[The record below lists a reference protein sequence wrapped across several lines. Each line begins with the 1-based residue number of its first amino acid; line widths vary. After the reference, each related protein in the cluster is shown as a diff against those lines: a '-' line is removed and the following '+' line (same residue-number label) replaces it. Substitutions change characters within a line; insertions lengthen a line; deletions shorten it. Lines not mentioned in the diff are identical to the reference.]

1 MQSARPEEK
10 LARCEVKCCRPLP
23 WRRSGSLRF
32 PLARRRQLES
42 GGVSLV
48 FIFVFICP
56 PKTWQE
62 DFDFEAAFVES
73 RIQGFQILPARWGPG
88 GGIAVRAVSAG
99 QTGDGKTGREQGTGA
114 RAVRVA
120 MQQKDT
126 LSVARSWAH
135 CQCNSSRPGKGM
147 HVAKD
152 SAKDIRDRTGQDRQ
166 DIKEG
171 SWLMA
176 HGSYSSSWFKLN
188 R

>member
-88 GGIAVRAVSAG
+88 GGLRS
-99 QTGDGKTGREQGTGA
+99 
-114 RAVRVA
+114 
-120 MQQKDT
+120 
-126 LSVARSWAH
+126 ARS
-135 CQCNSSRPGKGM
+135 QPGKQ
-147 HVAKD
+147 A
-152 SAKDIRDRTGQDRQ
+152 TGKRA
-166 DIKEG
+166 G
-171 SWLMA
+171 
-176 HGSYSSSWFKLN
+176 N
-188 R
+188 RGQEPGRSGWPCSRRILCR